1 MNIEWM
7 DGFEIK
13 VSSTND
19 EVVISANKEGLES
32 LANHLLELAKGNVG
46 DHIHYDE
53 SNSLTEGSTQLII
66 ERVE

>member
-7 DGFEIK
+7 DGFEII

-32 LANHLLELAKGNVG
+32 LANILLELAKGNVG
-46 DHIHYDE
+46 DHIHLDE
-53 SNSLTEGSTQLII
+53 YNSLTEGSTQLII

>member
-32 LANHLLELAKGNVG
+32 LANSLLELAKGNVG
-46 DHIHYDE
+46 DHIHLDE
-53 SNSLTEGSTQLII
+53 YNSLTEGSTQLII